1 VPFAFLIV
9 GALFV
14 VAAVRGQSKQLLS
27 LVKADLTGKD
37 NYLYWAVSIL
47 IIGALGYVDELRPLS
62 RAFLILVLV
71 VLVLSNGGFFKLF
84 NQSLSVIS
92 QNGGA
97 TTSTSTNS
105 DSVSGELPSLPT
117 LPSAGSYSF

>member
-1 VPFAFLIV
+1 MPFAFLIV